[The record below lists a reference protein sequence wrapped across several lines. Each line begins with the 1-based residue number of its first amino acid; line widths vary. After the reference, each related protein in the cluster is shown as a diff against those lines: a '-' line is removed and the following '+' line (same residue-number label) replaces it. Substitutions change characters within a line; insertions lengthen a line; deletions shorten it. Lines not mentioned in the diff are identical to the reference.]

1 MGSDDSRLA
10 EYYARRAAEYER
22 IYDKPE
28 RREEIERL
36 AAALVSLLAGRDV
49 LEIACGTGFWT
60 ERVARSARRVVG
72 VDVNV
77 NLLQIAATRD
87 YRDAAVTFR
96 VADAY
101 RVDAIE
107 GVFSAALAAFWY
119 SHVPRSRIDAFL
131 DGLHGRLGRGKRVV
145 LLDNR
150 YVAGSSTPISRTDAS
165 GNSYQQRCLADG
177 SVFEVLK
184 NFPARAELER
194 ELGARARALDIVEL
208 EYYWYAVYE
217 T

>member
-1 MGSDDSRLA
+1 MT
-10 EYYARRAAEYER
+10 
-22 IYDKPE
+22 
-28 RREEIERL
+28 
-36 AAALVSLLAGRDV
+36 LLAGCDV

-60 ERVARSARRVVG
+60 ERIARSARSVVG
-72 VDVNV
+72 VDINV
-77 NLLQIAATRD
+77 NLLQIAAAKD

-101 RVDAIE
+101 RVGAVE
-107 GVFSAALAAFWY
+107 GVFSAAFAAFWY
-119 SHVPRSRIDAFL
+119 SHVPRTRIVGFL

-184 NFPARAELER
+184 NFPDRAALER
-194 ELGARARALDIVEL
+194 ELGARGRALDIIEL